1 MNKQE
6 SRFIDNDC
14 SPNTKIKKNQ
24 SVIQATKT
32 KIIENLNTQEEQVE
46 EQWCNSPNLSSKHS
60 RSRSMDLS
68 MAFGGNLAQKEADMV
83 ADILAKQEKN

>member
-6 SRFIDNDC
+6 SSLDLDDC
-14 SPNTKIKKNQ
+14 SPNTKIRRNH

-32 KIIENLNTQEEQVE
+32 KIIENINTQEEQVE
-46 EQWCNSPNLSSKHS
+46 DQLCQSPNRSSRHS

-68 MAFGGNLAQKEADMV
+68 VTFGGNLAQKEADMV
-83 ADILAKQEKN
+83 ADILA